1 MGSRARNFVLVHR
14 RAGGFAQAVLA
25 YLADCMNDQ
34 SGRCDPTRE
43 TIAEYFSAKDD
54 PCTVKRV
61 ERALARLRTL
71 GYIESKRVPY
81 TRQTSAGQEGGWH
94 NSYVLVGFVPG
105 DSNAVRVTDISDV
118 TPKTDVT
125 PNLERGHPQNVQGV
139 TPNLERGHPQNGGI
153 NQKEP
158 EVNQKEP
165 VSSMRTSG
173 NSSAIAAVASAQ
185 AQTLPT
191 SFPQSSNSENS
202 SKPENAGRLSLS
214 NALERS
220 INTHGGHLDT
230 PDGQTH
236 QRDARC
242 SQNASTSISG
252 ACLENETPP
261 MSDEDLENL
270 FANAQLEECPPF
282 PEKGVRPPFE
292 KGEHPFSEKEEK
304 GTHPSEQRTERP
316 KKKRTSIARP
326 DGVSEQVWNDFSAL
340 RNKRRA
346 PITETA
352 LKGIQREAEKAGI
365 SLEAALSTC
374 CERGWQG
381 FKAEWYRR
389 EKLEQKNASKAEYQL
404 PSNDDWDNF
413 DTAHYA

>member
-1 MGSRARNFVLVHR
+1 MGSRARNFVLEHR

-34 SGRCDPTRE
+34 TGRCYPSRE
-43 TIAEYFSAKDD
+43 KIAEYFSAPDE

-61 ERALARLRTL
+61 ERALARLRAL
-71 GYIESKRVPY
+71 GFISSVRVPY
-81 TRQTSAGQEGGWH
+81 SRQTDTRKEGGWH
-94 NSYVLVGFVPG
+94 NAYTLVGFETG
-105 DSNAVRVTDISDV
+105 VTSASDV
-118 TPKTDVT
+118 TPKTYVT
-125 PNLERGHPQNVQGV
+125 PTMERGHPQNVQGV

-158 EVNQKEP
+158 EENQKEP

-173 NSSAIAAVASAQ
+173 TSSAIAAVASAQ

-191 SFPQSSNSENS
+191 SFSQSSNSQNHSE
-202 SKPENAGRLSLS
+202 AGIAGKDSLS
-214 NALERS
+214 NASERS
-220 INTHGGHLDT
+220 VAAHRDRLDAS
-230 PDGQTH
+230 DEQTL
-236 QRDARC
+236 QNDAGC
-242 SQNASTSISG
+242 SQNASTRISG
-252 ACLENETPP
+252 VCPENEPPP

-270 FANAQLEECPPF
+270 FADVQLDIGAKAEEPTGKTKRKRSSNAQK
-282 PEKGVRPPFE
+282 PE
-292 KGEHPFSEKEEK
+292 S
-304 GTHPSEQRTERP
+304 
-316 KKKRTSIARP
+316 
-326 DGVSEQVWNDFSAL
+326 VSGQVWNDFSAL
-340 RNKRRA
+340 RAKRRA

-365 SLEAALSTC
+365 TLEEALSTC

>member
-1 MGSRARNFVLVHR
+1 MSYAAERWARAQTVGDARAKQVLIE
-14 RAGGFAQAVLA
+14 LA
-25 YLADCMNDQ
+25 HCMN
-34 SGRCDPTRE
+34 SRTGLCNPGREYLHVVTELKLSTISAATTRLEQLGFIRKIGSKGVSLRYEFPKFDPE
-43 TIAEYFSAKDD
+43 EWK
-54 PCTVKRV
+54 
-61 ERALARLRTL
+61 
-71 GYIESKRVPY
+71 ESKAETGLGTESYSVQNRTWGEAETVPTTKAETVPRV
-81 TRQTSAGQEGGWH
+81 G
-94 NSYVLVGFVPG
+94 
-105 DSNAVRVTDISDV
+105 
-118 TPKTDVT
+118 PK
-125 PNLERGHPQNVQGV
+125 PAHKQGNNKERNR
-139 TPNLERGHPQNGGI
+139 ERNR
-153 NQKEP
+153 E
-158 EVNQKEP
+158 
-165 VSSMRTSG
+165 SSMRTSG

-191 SFPQSSNSENS
+191 SFPQSSNSQNHSETKTAGKDS
-202 SKPENAGRLSLS
+202 LPNAS
-214 NALERS
+214 ERS
-220 INTHGGHLDT
+220 VAAHRDRLDAS
-230 PDGQTH
+230 DEQTI
-236 QRDARC
+236 QNDAGC
-242 SQNASTSISG
+242 SQNSSACISV
-252 ACLENETPP
+252 AYPENEPPP

-326 DGVSEQVWNDFSAL
+326 DGVSEQVWNDFAAL
-340 RNKRRA
+340 RTKRRA

-365 SLEAALSTC
+365 TLEEALSTC

>member
-1 MGSRARNFVLVHR
+1 MGSRSRNFVLVHR

-158 EVNQKEP
+158 ERTRSEP
-165 VSSMRTSG
+165 ESSMRTSG

-185 AQTLPT
+185 AQTPYPED
-191 SFPQSSNSENS
+191 FDQS
-202 SKPENAGRLSLS
+202 LF
-214 NALERS
+214 
-220 INTHGGHLDT
+220 
-230 PDGQTH
+230 
-236 QRDARC
+236 
-242 SQNASTSISG
+242 
-252 ACLENETPP
+252 
-261 MSDEDLENL
+261 DE
-270 FANAQLEECPPF
+270 A
-282 PEKGVRPPFE
+282 
-292 KGEHPFSEKEEK
+292 
-304 GTHPSEQRTERP
+304 
-316 KKKRTSIARP
+316 
-326 DGVSEQVWNDFSAL
+326 
-340 RNKRRA
+340 
-346 PITETA
+346 
-352 LKGIQREAEKAGI
+352 QREAQLAGEKPNTVKAEAPKRRTATPRKKPATRCPFGPDASIPPEYLEIAQKAGI
-365 SLEAALSTC
+365 GDPQQVFSAFVNHAIAHDRSLVVWPAGFRTWCSNELRYHPNQTPKPKPLHQRTAAD
-374 CERGWQG
+374 
-381 FKAEWYRR
+381 Y
-389 EKLEQKNASKAEYQL
+389 
-404 PSNDDWDNF
+404 DW
-413 DTAHYA
+413 